1 MNRALPVLNLPIV
14 PHIYSQEELGK
25 LLLRASHLFIKS
37 RRLLS

>member
-1 MNRALPVLNLPIV
+1 MYRALQVLCLAIV
-14 PHIYSQEELGK
+14 PHIHSKEERGK